1 MRRTVQYQA
10 QATREPATRQAEFA
24 ARVRAKRSAT
34 FTFNAASD
42 AYVDSA
48 LGLRDYFERTTVE
61 NLNIRECARGRSLT
75 MTTRQIDTVIVGGG
89 QAGLA
94 MSYYL
99 KQKGREHVVLERAPT
114 IANAWRNERWDSFT
128 LVTPNF
134 QVRMP
139 GAEYQGN
146 DPYGFMSLAEVVK
159 YFDDYVKR
167 FGLPVHCGV
176 EVYSVEKTR
185 EGYLVRTREG
195 NYDAENVVIATG
207 LYQSP
212 KIPKFSEAI
221 PAGILQIHSMKY
233 RNPSS
238 LPGGAVLVVG
248 TGQSGAQIAQEL
260 YQSGRKVYLSVGSA
274 GRVPRRYRGRD
285 INDWFTRL
293 GLFDTKVE
301 ELKSPRDKFAS
312 HPQIFGKNGGQSL
325 NLHQFARDGV
335 VLLGHVRDARD
346 GKLMLAPDLI
356 EILTKVDQF
365 EADALKRVDDY
376 IARTGLKAPVE
387 SVPQL
392 HDGYEQVQIP
402 ELDLK
407 ASGISTVIWATGY
420 SFDFSLVK
428 LPLLD
433 TDGYPTQKRGVTAY
447 EGLYFL
453 GMPWLHKRKS
463 GILFG
468 VGDDAAYLAE
478 RIAERE
484 TVPSRCA

>member
-1 MRRTVQYQA
+1 MKYNSQDDLQA
-10 QATREPATRQAEFA
+10 RGEPAIHQAEFV
-24 ARVRAKRSAT
+24 RVGAQQSAT
-34 FTFNAASD
+34 STFNAAVD
-42 AYVDSA
+42 AYDDSA
-48 LGLRDYFERTTVE
+48 LSVSDYFARTAVE
-61 NLNIRECARGRSLT
+61 NLNIRKFARGGSLT
-75 MTTRQIDTVIVGGG
+75 VTTRQIDTVIVGGG

-99 KQKGREHVVLERAPT
+99 RQQGREHVVLDRAPNV
-114 IANAWRNERWDSFT
+114 ANAWRNERWDSFM

-146 DPYGFMSLAEVVK
+146 APYGFMSLAEVVK

-167 FGLPVHCGV
+167 FGLPVLCGV
-176 EVYSVEKTR
+176 EVYSVEKSR
-185 EGYLVRTREG
+185 KGYLVRTKEG

-207 LYQSP
+207 LYQFP
-212 KIPKFSEAI
+212 KIPKFGEAI
-221 PAGILQIHSMKY
+221 PAGILQIHSMQY
-233 RNPSS
+233 RNPSL
-238 LPGGAVLVVG
+238 LPAGAVLVVG

-260 YQSGRKVYLSVGSA
+260 YQSGRKVYLSVGGA

-312 HPQIFGKNGGQSL
+312 HPQISGKNGGQSL

-335 VLLGHVRDARD
+335 VLLGRVREARD

-356 EILTKVDQF
+356 ETLAKVDQF
-365 EADALKRVDDY
+365 EADALKRIDEY

-428 LPLLD
+428 LPVLD
-433 TDGYPTQKRGVTAY
+433 RDGYPTQKRGVTAY

-478 RIAERE
+478 RIAARE
-484 TVPSRCA
+484 TLPSRCA

>member
-1 MRRTVQYQA
+1 MMKQIF
-10 QATREPATRQAEFA
+10 RQPSTQDL
-24 ARVRAKRSAT
+24 KRS
-34 FTFNAASD
+34 
-42 AYVDSA
+42 Y
-48 LGLRDYFERTTVE
+48 R
-61 NLNIRECARGRSLT
+61 LT
-75 MTTRQIDTVIVGGG
+75 GRQIDTVIVGGG

-99 KQKGREHVVLERAPT
+99 KQKGRQHVVLERAPT
-114 IANAWRNERWDSFT
+114 VANAWRNERWDSFT

-139 GAEYQGN
+139 GAEYHGN
-146 DPYGFMSLAEVVK
+146 DPYGFMPLAEVVK

-167 FGLPVHCGV
+167 FALPVHCGV
-176 EVYSVEKTR
+176 EAYSVEKIR
-185 EGYLVRTREG
+185 GRYLVRTSEG
-195 NYDAENVVIATG
+195 NYYAENVVMATG
-207 LYQSP
+207 LFQSP

-221 PAGILQIHSMKY
+221 PAGIQQIHSMNY

-238 LPGGAVLVVG
+238 LPAGAILVVG

-293 GLFDTKVE
+293 GLFDTEVK

-312 HPQIFGKNGGQSL
+312 HPQISGKNGGQSL

-335 VLLGHVRDARD
+335 VLLGHVREARD
-346 GKLMLAPDLI
+346 GKLVFAPDLI
-356 EILTKVDQF
+356 ETLAKVDRV
-365 EADALKRVDDY
+365 ETDALQRIDDY

-392 HDGYEQVQIP
+392 RDGYQQVQIS

-428 LPLLD
+428 LPVLD
-433 TDGYPTQKRGVTAY
+433 RDGYPTQKRGVTEH

-468 VGDDAAYLAE
+468 VGEDAAYLAE
-478 RIAERE
+478 RIAARE
-484 TVPSRCA
+484 IGSSEEFHHLVESNR